1 MVGVANHLS
10 EELLQRLVASET
22 ATGEEREAET
32 HLKHCAKCRAHLES
46 IAAGDRLWKEA
57 SESLRDSGVAAPPK
71 SLRSRGFSSVTGEHH
86 PYDAAL
92 PAGFFEASDNPAMIG
107 RLGRFE
113 ILEEFARGGMGII
126 LKGYDRELNRYVAVK
141 VLSPTL
147 AASGAARKR
156 FVREAQAAAGVVHP
170 SVMPIHTVE
179 PAGVLPYLVMP
190 FVPGETLQDRIDR
203 EGPLRITELLR
214 IAKQIAEALAAAHAQ
229 GIIHRDV
236 KPGNVLL
243 EKGVERAVLADF
255 GLARTIDDATVTQY
269 GAIAGT
275 PAYMSPE
282 QARGES
288 IDPRSDLFSLGSVMY
303 AMCTG
308 ISPFRAETS
317 LGVLR
322 RISDAEPRGV
332 RDINPEVPAW
342 LARIVDRLQSKSPDG
357 RYASAGELAKLLE
370 NCLAHVQQPTR
381 FPLPLEVRTPWR
393 IPKKFLIRAFI
404 LVLGCTPLAIFLA
417 VTFWPEQKPQTEKEI
432 IAPTSGEPVAT
443 APTPVTPRYSRSWW
457 DGTDQDLQELS
468 RDFGELER
476 DVYQTSPG
484 PR

>member
-1 MVGVANHLS
+1 MVGIANHLS
-10 EELLQRLVASET
+10 EELLARLIASET
-22 ATGEEREAET
+22 AIGEERDAET
-32 HLKHCAKCRAHLES
+32 HLKTCAKCRAHLES
-46 IAAGDRLWKEA
+46 IAAGERLWQEA
-57 SESLRDSGVAAPPK
+57 GESLRDSGVAAPPK
-71 SLRSRGFSSVTGEHH
+71 SVHRSRGFSSVTGEHSPH
-86 PYDAAL
+86 DAAL
-92 PAGFFEASDNPAMIG
+92 PTGFFESSDNPAMMG

-113 ILEEFARGGMGII
+113 ILEEFARGGMGVI
-126 LKGYDRELNRYVAVK
+126 LKGYDPELNRYVAVK

-170 SVMPIHTVE
+170 NVMPIHTVE
-179 PAGVLPYLVMP
+179 AAGVLPYLVMP

-203 EGPLRITELLR
+203 EGPLRITEILR

-229 GIIHRDV
+229 GIVHRDV

-255 GLARTIDDATVTQY
+255 GLARAIDDATVTQY

-288 IDPRSDLFSLGSVMY
+288 IGPRSDLFSLGSVMY

-342 LARIVDRLQSKSPDG
+342 LARMVDRLQSKSPEG
-357 RYASAGELAKLLE
+357 RYASAAELAILLE

-381 FPLPLEVRTPWR
+381 CPLPLEVRTPWPL
-393 IPKKFLIRAFI
+393 PKQFLIRAGI
-404 LVLGCTPLAIFLA
+404 LIAGLIPLSIYLTA
-417 VTFWPEQKPQTEKEI
+417 TFWPEAKVQTQTE
-432 IAPTSGEPVAT
+432 S
-443 APTPVTPRYSRSWW
+443 VTPAPIETRYAKYRWS
-457 DGTDQDLQELS
+457 DGTDQDLK
-468 RDFGELER
+468 ELEDELHSLEQEVR
-476 DVYQTSPG
+476 LGSNSK
-484 PR
+484 